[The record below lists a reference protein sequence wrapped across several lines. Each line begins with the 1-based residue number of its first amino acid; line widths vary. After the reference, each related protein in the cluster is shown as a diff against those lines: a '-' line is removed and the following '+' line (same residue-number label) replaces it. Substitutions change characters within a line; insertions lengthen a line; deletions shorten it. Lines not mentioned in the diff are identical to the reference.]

1 MSRLPKLNSKLCLM
15 PKATPE
21 TEDGFDM
28 AVLTHERIDEAST
41 AGTIPIHESVENE
54 WLFLLSSSE
63 ANVTHNTN
71 IVETDYKQE
80 ASN

>member
-1 MSRLPKLNSKLCLM
+1 M

-41 AGTIPIHESVENE
+41 AGTY
-54 WLFLLSSSE
+54 LFMK
-63 ANVTHNTN
+63 VTKMNGYFFYL
-71 IVETDYKQE
+71 VAKRM
-80 ASN
+80 